1 MERSRNG
8 SFERRSSVN
17 SVPRRQRTSAS
28 SSSSPSPRRRTPSPS
43 RGRVQSSRGRPSS
56 SRQTS
61 PSRSRSRG
69 RTSSRSISRS
79 PSRRKKHSGDH
90 HHHHGLFKTTAGLLA
105 GIGVATVI
113 AHKVWPK
120 GILYGDHED
129 WEHPHPKHRH
139 PDRPQHHRR
148 RRSLEGDERIV
159 ERTARRHGDAVYY
172 EEVSHRRPQNHERMP
187 RLEHDRTWQ
196 SSERLPYPPDDPY
209 AHGPPVYRAER
220 RTVVQPVHMPY

>member
-43 RGRVQSSRGRPSS
+43 RGRTQPSRGRPSS

-69 RTSSRSISRS
+69 RSFSRSSSRS
-79 PSRRKKHSGDH
+79 PSRRKKHSSDH

-105 GIGVATVI
+105 GIGVATVL

-129 WEHPHPKHRH
+129 WAHPHPKPRH
-139 PDRPQHHRR
+139 SDRPQHRR
-148 RRSLEGDERIV
+148 RRSLDGGERVV
-159 ERTARRHGDAVYY
+159 ERTATRRGDAVYH
-172 EEVSHRRPQNHERMP
+172 EEVIRRRPQNYERMSRP
-187 RLEHDRTWQ
+187 EHDRTWQ
-196 SSERLPYPPDDPY
+196 SSERLSYSPDDPY
-209 AHGPPVYRAER
+209 AQGPPVYRAER